1 MRHAAY
7 LFCRLPILSLFFFAL
22 FATLHAQERADSSTA
37 AATDTALARQLLKK
51 SFVLSDSSWRQAEQ
65 AEQIYLRVLGKNSLE
80 YTECLRSKSQHFNA
94 WGKFEEGIALV
105 EKMIDIR
112 MGLLGDNHLEV
123 AKAFILMGNLYRR
136 RGEFDQA
143 MACFQKSLAIRTK
156 LYGGQHL
163 ATAPDLVNIGLTLS
177 QKGEFDQAINHYH
190 RALAVMAPPGDPLVK
205 SLMGSCLNGLGLCY
219 KNKEEYEKALVFLQR
234 GLAYA
239 QKVYGENAYEPTI
252 YHSNLMIVYKRL
264 GQFDLAVAHG
274 HKALNFHRR
283 NTRGYAAGNINLNLS
298 DTYRCK
304 KDFENA
310 LAHARNALE
319 IALETRGEKSD
330 DTAYACHS
338 LGNIRQDMGQFDSSL
353 VWYRRGLNALGYA
366 SEGDFAKIQDLR
378 LLQDLLFSYNL
389 STLLWY
395 RRDGGAERLQA
406 AIAAAREA
414 VALVNYRRAQLR
426 YQPVSNLVADAAHPV
441 YEAAIATA
449 LIQGKQEAST
459 APIEAAFA
467 FSEQAKGLALQQG
480 MRQTG
485 ALAYAGIPDGLLAE
499 ERQLKADLA
508 DLEKKREA
516 QLGKGLPETDS
527 TVLQLSARVLDKTQ
541 AHDALLRRFERDYPR
556 YYRLKYERRDLSVA
570 QIQQQLL
577 QPGQCLLEYFV
588 GDSSVFL
595 FALQTGRFEVF
606 EIKKDFPLEDW
617 VRRLRLTLTDRR
629 LDGAEEYADLAQRLY
644 EKLLRPAQSM
654 LAEDLII
661 VPDGVLCYLPF
672 EALLTA
678 KPEKAIRFKDHPY
691 LLRRHRV
698 HYGYSASLLQE
709 MRDKQHLRPPTESL
723 AAFAPYF
730 DGDTA
735 LLAKIFAL
743 DETMRKDLQ
752 PLKSSGVEAT
762 AAAKLLRGTA
772 FFGKDATEAR
782 FAEVAG
788 RYRILHLATHGKAND
803 QKGDY
808 AFLAFSEIK
817 DSVENELLF
826 AREIYNLQLNA
837 DLVVLSACETG
848 IGKLHRG
855 EGVSS
860 LARAFAYAGAKGIVT
875 SLWAVNDA
883 KTKDLMVFFYKNLKK
898 GMNKAEA
905 LRQAKLSFLE
915 KSSAEEA
922 HPYFWAGFVGIGEM
936 R

>member
-1 MRHAAY
+1 M
-7 LFCRLPILSLFFFAL
+7 
-22 FATLHAQERADSSTA
+22 
-37 AATDTALARQLLKK
+37 
-51 SFVLSDSSWRQAEQ
+51 
-65 AEQIYLRVLGKNSLE
+65 
-80 YTECLRSKSQHFNA
+80 
-94 WGKFEEGIALV
+94 
-105 EKMIDIR
+105 
-112 MGLLGDNHLEV
+112 
-123 AKAFILMGNLYRR
+123 
-136 RGEFDQA
+136 
-143 MACFQKSLAIRTK
+143 
-156 LYGGQHL
+156 
-163 ATAPDLVNIGLTLS
+163 
-177 QKGEFDQAINHYH
+177 
-190 RALAVMAPPGDPLVK
+190 
-205 SLMGSCLNGLGLCY
+205 
-219 KNKEEYEKALVFLQR
+219 
-234 GLAYA
+234 
-239 QKVYGENAYEPTI
+239 
-252 YHSNLMIVYKRL
+252 
-264 GQFDLAVAHG
+264 
-274 HKALNFHRR
+274 
-283 NTRGYAAGNINLNLS
+283 
-298 DTYRCK
+298 
-304 KDFENA
+304 
-310 LAHARNALE
+310 
-319 IALETRGEKSD
+319 
-330 DTAYACHS
+330 
-338 LGNIRQDMGQFDSSL
+338 
-353 VWYRRGLNALGYA
+353 
-366 SEGDFAKIQDLR
+366 
-378 LLQDLLFSYNL
+378 LFSYNL

-395 RRDGGAERLQA
+395 RRNGGSERLQA
-406 AIAAAREA
+406 AIAAAQEA
-414 VALVNYRRAQLR
+414 VALVNHRRAQLR

-467 FSEQAKGLALQQG
+467 FSEQSKGLALQQAI
-480 MRQTG
+480 RQTG
-485 ALAYAGIPDGLLAE
+485 ALAYAGIPDGLLTE
-499 ERQLKADLA
+499 ERQLKIDLA
-508 DLEKKREA
+508 GLEKKREG
-516 QLGKGLPETDS
+516 QLSKGLPETD
-527 TVLQLSARVLDKTQ
+527 TAVLQLSARILDKTQ
-541 AHDALLRRFERDYPR
+541 AHDTLLQQFERDYPA
-556 YYRLKYERRDLSVA
+556 YYRLQYEHNTLSVA

-577 QPGQCLLEYFV
+577 QPGQCLLEYFA
-588 GDSSVFL
+588 GDSTVFV
-595 FALQTGRFEVF
+595 FALQTNRFEVF

-617 VRRLRLTLTDRR
+617 VQRLRLTLTDRR

-654 LAEDLII
+654 LAEELII

-698 HYGYSASLLQE
+698 HYGYSAALLQE
-709 MRDKQHLRPPTESL
+709 MRDKKHIHPPVESL

-735 LLAKIFAL
+735 LLAKMFTL

-752 PLKSSGVEAT
+752 PLKSSGAEAT

-782 FAEVAG
+782 FTEVAG

-915 KSSAEEA
+915 KSGPEEA